1 MADRVGAVATD
12 LNLNLNSVRA
22 QKARL
27 SALLGRP
34 PVRFLTAGLIVVL
47 ATAGAYLLARS
58 LAAGWLA
65 LAIAVLS
72 LLLLL
77 WYQGELQRL
86 PAAAGSID
94 GMLEAGL
101 LGILPT
107 APGRLTPKTLAGC
120 LSRTSG
126 GLFLAA
132 RFGIAPSLLEQTASD
147 NPADLAAVWREADSL
162 RLLSGASELSALCV
176 SVAMLRVNPVV
187 KGVIAR
193 LQLDEGDLLAAV
205 RWYAYLNRLVY
216 DYHRPVYDGGLAR
229 DWSFGYTP
237 LLERFGRPLGVRG
250 RRDLAAAH
258 QVASHQKLIE
268 QLLAVLGQSDR
279 RAAAVVGPLGSGKTK
294 MVEVFAARLLDAADQ
309 SVPDRLRFN
318 QVVSLD
324 AASLIARAKGRGD
337 LEQLVGALLVE
348 AYRAKNVIV
357 CLDDAQLFL
366 EDGIGSVDLSKLLNP
381 VLEAGNLPMILIM
394 DEQRWLQIGRRN
406 PALAA
411 AISRLNLGEPSD
423 DEMLDIIF
431 SQLTILEFKRHVT
444 YMFQAVR
451 EAVRL
456 SRRYLRDLALPGG
469 AIKLLESSAAL
480 ADSGLVTAASVQTA
494 LEEST
499 GVKVAPVDSA
509 AEKQKLLKLEEL
521 IHQRMVNQTQAVAA
535 VSDALRRARSGVR
548 NPDRPVG
555 TFLMLGPTGVGKTE
569 LSKALAEVY
578 FGGEDRLVRLDMNE
592 FSGAGDTARLIDAG
606 ETNGF
611 SLAAQIS
618 KQPFSVVLLDEIE
631 KAHDAVRSL
640 LLQMIDEGVLRD
652 SGNRQISFRDAIIIA
667 TSNAGADTIRQ
678 LVEAGQQP
686 ERFGDQLVNQLISS
700 GQFRPEFINRF
711 DDVIIFKP
719 LGKDELRQ
727 VVDLILAG
735 INRNLALQKISL
747 RLADDAKDWL
757 IEQGYDARLGA
768 RPLRRVVQRNVENLV
783 AKKILSGGA
792 APGSVIEV
800 KSSDLLEP

>member
-47 ATAGAYLLARS
+47 AAAGAYLLARS

-250 RRDLAAAH
+250 RRDPAVAH

-480 ADSGLVTAASVQTA
+480 ADSGLVTAASVQAA